1 MKRLVIIRHA
11 HAEHSNVTDFKRE
24 LTVAGGLEAT
34 AAGKILLT
42 AKIIPDMVISSPA
55 QRAACTAIAIA
66 KSVNFPPKTIIFEH
80 NLYFGDYADAIS
92 IIRHAPDNIDTLFI
106 VGHNPTMI
114 DVVNELSTDG
124 IGHLPPAGMILL
136 EWQCQ
141 SWRKIAK
148 DKASGPCKLN
158 P

>member
-24 LTVAGGLEAT
+24 LTVAGGLEAI

-42 AKIIPDMVISSPA
+42 AKIIPDMLISSPA
-55 QRAACTAIAIA
+55 QRAASTAIAIA
-66 KSVNFPPKTIIFEH
+66 KTVNFPPKAIVFEH
-80 NLYFGDYADAIS
+80 NLYFGDYADTLS
-92 IIRHAPDNIDTLFI
+92 IIRQAPDKIDTLFI

-124 IGHLPPAGMILL
+124 IEHLPPAGMILL

-141 SWRKIAK
+141 SWQEIAR
-148 DKASGPCKLN
+148 DNASGPCRIN